1 MTALTFTVERP
12 AAQPIDRTSGT
23 FSAMCCEQSGSS
35 AVNEQRAQTHIALF
49 GDLSQSTLF
58 GTGAL
63 VGSEA
68 QPGSEMTARGEALD
82 IADDGASKR
91 IKQLRWGREPR
102 AARWFN
108 RRASTVSLFKYLLNG
123 KRDYTGLFPNNAPH
137 SSPAR
142 VIGNQAASFS

>member
-1 MTALTFTVERP
+1 
-12 AAQPIDRTSGT
+12 
-23 FSAMCCEQSGSS
+23 MCCEQSGSS

-142 VIGNQAASFS
+142 HLLCDGRQSRQQQRQPILGLRFAKPIAGKVLH